1 MKVTEM
7 YKRCAIGIAAGM
19 LLLLQT
25 SVAQTKTESAIDRA
39 TAYVNTYLNE
49 LADVTCTEEVS
60 QEKLTPKGKM
70 ELHESATYDY
80 LIMMDGS
87 QDQFTLNES
96 RLLKTS
102 DHPKKNLPMLVTNG
116 FSTLFLIFHPY
127 YRDGF
132 ALTDEGNVVENGRQL
147 ARIHF
152 SHIRGKRT
160 PIALAV
166 QGREYPLEF
175 EGTAWVDAQTGGIVR
190 ISAGLSEPMDDI
202 GLRTLNM
209 QVNYSAMKVAGSDQ
223 SYFYPQS
230 AYVEV
235 ETKKQRW
242 RNIHVF
248 SNYKRFGVSTSSEV
262 AATGKKE

>member
-1 MKVTEM
+1 MTVTVM
-7 YKRCAIGIAAGM
+7 YKRKVVGIALGM
-19 LLLLQT
+19 LLLLQN
-25 SVAQTKTESAIDRA
+25 SVAQAKAQSAIDRA
-39 TAYVNTYLNE
+39 TAYVNAYLNE
-49 LADVTCTEEVS
+49 LADVTCTEDVS

-70 ELHESATYDY
+70 ELHEEATYDY

-102 DHPKKNLPMLVTNG
+102 DHAKKNLPMLVTNG

-127 YRDGF
+127 YRDSFTMTEDGT
-132 ALTDEGNVVENGRQL
+132 AVENGRQL
-147 ARIHF
+147 VRIDF
-152 SHIRGKRT
+152 THIRSKRT
-160 PIALAV
+160 PIALAI
-166 QGREYPLEF
+166 QGREYPLEIA
-175 EGTAWVDAQTGGIVR
+175 GTSWVDAQTGGIIR
-190 ISAGLSEPMDDI
+190 ISAGLGEPMDDI
-202 GLRTLNM
+202 GLRTLSM
-209 QVNYSAMKVAGSDQ
+209 QVNYSAMKVAGAEQ

-262 AATGKKE
+262 AASGKKE